1 MDKIYALTIFN
12 ETKALS
18 TDKTNLEMFRDA
30 YCVRDQ
36 VTPEDSEIIE
46 YDIFSDTSYIKALPK
61 PLWSTVLKKPDVFP
75 SPGRMFAPM
84 SNEEYAIMG
93 MRKLGLDCE
102 LALIK
107 QRRSSDPLAGLI
119 EYHGAVAGPGPGPG
133 ICDIFVH
140 DDTFYCRAD
149 NKSEA
154 ISKYMKFIKGKTD
167 EQTNE

>member
-1 MDKIYALTIFN
+1 MNKIYALTTFN

-18 TDKTNLEMFRDA
+18 TDRANLEMLRDA

-36 VTPEDSEIIE
+36 VTPEDFEIIE

-84 SNEEYAIMG
+84 SNEEYALTG
-93 MRKLGLDCE
+93 MRKVSLDCE

-107 QRRSSDPLAGLI
+107 KYKSSDPLAGLM
-119 EYHGAVAGPGPGPG
+119 EYHSIVAGPGV
-133 ICDIFVH
+133 DSFVH

-154 ISKYMKFIKGKTD
+154 VSKYMEFMKGKAD
-167 EQTNE
+167 EQTSE